1 MSQTYNYM
9 KMQKFYLSK
18 SSSIVVN
25 TLKSLKDRGLI
36 KDIQSLSVEKAR
48 IEFSKIRAHFSYKK
62 KIDVLIKKDF
72 KIENIPVR
80 YYRGKNKSKNE
91 VLPIMI
97 YFHGGGWVLGN
108 IDTHDQICSIL
119 VNKGKYD
126 LISVEYSL
134 APEAIFPKAINES
147 NKILKGISKNKYGL
161 KINNNKIILCGD
173 SAGGNIA
180 AVLANYNKNNLKA
193 NVIFQVLVYPATHM
207 FSKYESKNKYE
218 GLILNKKLMK
228 WFERHY
234 CPKNIRKK
242 YINDSRLS
250 PIKNKNMKGMPNT
263 LIVLAECDPLYD
275 EGLLYGKKLKEN
287 NVKVEIKVYRG
298 LMHGFL
304 TMGGAIKELNSVI
317 SFINKKIDSYL

>member
-1 MSQTYNYM
+1 M

-18 SSSIVVN
+18 SSATVIN
-25 TLKSLKDRGLI
+25 TLKSLKEKGLI
-36 KDIQSLSVEKAR
+36 KDIQNLSVKNAR
-48 IEFSKIRAHFSYKK
+48 IEFSKIRAYFSYKK

-108 IDTHDQICSIL
+108 VDTHDQVCSIL

-134 APEAIFPKAINES
+134 APEATFPKAINES

-161 KINNNKIILCGD
+161 KINKYKIILCGD

-207 FSKYESKNKYE
+207 FSKYESKNKYD

-228 WFERHY
+228 WFENHY
-234 CPKNIRKK
+234 CPNNIRKK
-242 YINDSRLS
+242 YINDPRLS
-250 PIKNKNMKGMPNT
+250 PIKNKKMKGMPDT

-275 EGLLYGKKLKEN
+275 EGLLYGKKLKKN
-287 NVKVEIKVYRG
+287 NVKVEIKVYEG

-304 TMGGAIKELNSVI
+304 TMGGAIKEVNSVI
-317 SFINKKIDSYL
+317 AFINKKIDNYL

>member
-1 MSQTYNYM
+1 M

-18 SSSIVVN
+18 SSSTVIN
-25 TLKSLKDRGLI
+25 TLKSLKEKGLI
-36 KDIQSLSVEKAR
+36 KDIQNLSAQDAR
-48 IEFSKIRAHFSYKK
+48 TEFSKIRAYFSYKK

-108 IDTHDQICSIL
+108 VDTHDQVCSIL

-147 NKILKGISKNKYGL
+147 KKILKSIANNKYGL
-161 KINNNKIILCGD
+161 KINNKKIILCGD

-180 AVLANYNKNNLKA
+180 TVLANYNKNNLKA
-193 NVIFQVLVYPATHM
+193 NVIFQVLIYPATHM

-228 WFERHY
+228 WFENHY

-242 YINDSRLS
+242 YINDPRLS
-250 PIKNKNMKGMPNT
+250 PIKNKKMKGMPDT

-275 EGLLYGKKLKEN
+275 EGLLYGQKLKEN
-287 NVKVEIKVYRG
+287 NIKVEIKVYKG

-304 TMGGAIKELNSVI
+304 TMGGIVKEVTSII
-317 SFINKKIDSYL
+317 SFINKKINKYL

>member
-1 MSQTYNYM
+1 
-9 KMQKFYLSK
+9 MQKFYLSK
-18 SSSIVVN
+18 SSSRVVN

-108 IDTHDQICSIL
+108 ADTHDQVCSIL
-119 VNKGKYD
+119 VNEGKYD
-126 LISVEYSL
+126 LISVDYSL
-134 APEAIFPKAINES
+134 APESIFPKAINEC
-147 NKILKGISKNKYGL
+147 KKVLKNISKNKYGL

-180 AVLANYNKNNLKA
+180 TVLANYNKNNLKA
-193 NVIFQVLVYPATHM
+193 NIILQVLVYPATHM
-207 FSKYESKNKYE
+207 FSKYDSKNKYE

-228 WFERHY
+228 WFEDHY

>member
-1 MSQTYNYM
+1 MV
-9 KMQKFYLSK
+9 
-18 SSSIVVN
+18 IN
-25 TLKSLKDRGLI
+25 TLKSLKEKGLI
-36 KDIQSLSVEKAR
+36 KDIQNLSAQNAR
-48 IEFSKIRAHFSYKK
+48 NEFSKIRAYFSYKK

-108 IDTHDQICSIL
+108 VDTHDQVCSIL

-134 APEAIFPKAINES
+134 APEATFPKAINES
-147 NKILKGISKNKYGL
+147 KKILKSISKNKYGL

-180 AVLANYNKNNLKA
+180 AVLADYNKNNLKA
-193 NVIFQVLVYPATHM
+193 NIIFQVLVYPATHM
-207 FSKYESKNKYE
+207 FGKYESKNKYE
-218 GLILNKKLMK
+218 GLILNKKLMA
-228 WFERHY
+228 WFESHY

-242 YINDSRLS
+242 YINDPRLS
-250 PIKNKNMKGMPNT
+250 PIKNKKMKGMPDT

-275 EGLLYGKKLKEN
+275 EGLLYGQKLKEN
-287 NVKVEIKVYRG
+287 NIKVEIKVYKG
-298 LMHGFL
+298 LMHGFF
-304 TMGGAIKELNSVI
+304 TMGGIVKELSSVI
-317 SFINKKIDSYL
+317 SFINKKIDTYL

>member
-1 MSQTYNYM
+1 
-9 KMQKFYLSK
+9 MQKFYLSK
-18 SSSIVVN
+18 SSLTIID
-25 TLKSLKDRGLI
+25 TLKSLKEKGLI
-36 KDIQSLSVEKAR
+36 KDIQELSVQNAR
-48 IEFSKIRAHFSYKK
+48 IEFSKIRAYFSYKK

-108 IDTHDQICSIL
+108 VDTHDQVCSIL

-126 LISVEYSL
+126 LISVDYSL
-134 APEAIFPKAINES
+134 APEATFPKAINES
-147 NKILKGISKNKYGL
+147 KKILKSISKNKYGL

-180 AVLANYNKNNLKA
+180 TVLADYNKNNLKA

-207 FSKYESKNKYE
+207 FSEYESKNKYE

-228 WFERHY
+228 WFESHY

-242 YINDSRLS
+242 YINDPRLS
-250 PIKNKNMKGMPNT
+250 PIKNKKMKGMPDT

-287 NVKVEIKVYRG
+287 NIKVEIKVYNG

-304 TMGGAIKELNSVI
+304 TMGGVVKEVTSVI
-317 SFINKKIDSYL
+317 SFINKRIDTYL

>member
-1 MSQTYNYM
+1 
-9 KMQKFYLSK
+9 MQKFYLNK
-18 SSSIVVN
+18 SSLTVLN
-25 TLKSLKDRGLI
+25 TLKSLKEKGLI
-36 KDIQSLSVEKAR
+36 KDIQNLSAQNAR
-48 IEFSKIRAHFSYKK
+48 IEFSKIRAYFSYKK

-108 IDTHDQICSIL
+108 VDTHDQVCSIL

-134 APEAIFPKAINES
+134 APEATFPKAINES
-147 NKILKGISKNKYGL
+147 KKILKSISKNKYGL

-180 AVLANYNKNNLKA
+180 TVLADYNKNNLKA
-193 NVIFQVLVYPATHM
+193 NIIFQVLVYPATHM
-207 FSKYESKNKYE
+207 FSNYESKSKYE

-228 WFERHY
+228 WFESHY

-242 YINDSRLS
+242 YINDPRLS
-250 PIKNKNMKGMPNT
+250 PIKNKKMKGMPDT

-275 EGLLYGKKLKEN
+275 EGLLYGQKLKEN
-287 NVKVEIKVYRG
+287 NIKVEIKVYKG
-298 LMHGFL
+298 LMHGFF
-304 TMGGAIKELNSVI
+304 TMGGIVKELSSVI
-317 SFINKKIDSYL
+317 SFINKKIDTYL

>member
-1 MSQTYNYM
+1 
-9 KMQKFYLSK
+9 MQKFYLSK
-18 SSSIVVN
+18 SSLTVIN

-36 KDIQSLSVEKAR
+36 KEIQNLSAIKAR
-48 IEFSKIRAHFSYKK
+48 TEFSKIRSYFSYKN

-72 KIENIPVR
+72 KIENVSVR

-91 VLPIMI
+91 ILPLMI

-108 IDTHDQICSIL
+108 TDTHDQVCSIM

-134 APEAIFPKAINES
+134 APESIFPKAINEGK
-147 NKILKGISKNKYGL
+147 KILKSISKNKFGL

-180 AVLANYNKNNLKA
+180 TVLANYNKNTLKA
-193 NVIFQVLVYPATHM
+193 NVILQVLVYPATHM
-207 FSKYESKNKYE
+207 FSKYDSKNKYD

-228 WFERHY
+228 WFEDHY
-234 CPKNIRKK
+234 CPKKIRKK
-242 YINDSRLS
+242 YINDPRLS
-250 PIKNKNMKGMPNT
+250 PIKNKKMTGMPNT
-263 LIVLAECDPLYD
+263 LIVLAECDPLHD
-275 EGLLYGKKLKEN
+275 EGFLYGKKLEEN
-287 NVKVEIKVYRG
+287 NVKVEIKVFKG

-304 TMGGAIKELNSVI
+304 TMGGAIKEVSSVI
-317 SFINKKIDSYL
+317 NFTNKKINNFL

>member
-1 MSQTYNYM
+1 
-9 KMQKFYLSK
+9 MQKFYLSK
-18 SSSIVVN
+18 SSLTVLN
-25 TLKSLKDRGLI
+25 TLKSLKEKGLI
-36 KDIQSLSVEKAR
+36 KDIQNLSAQNAR

-108 IDTHDQICSIL
+108 VDTHDQVCSIL
-119 VNKGKYD
+119 VSKGKYD
-126 LISVEYSL
+126 LISVDYSL

-147 NKILKGISKNKYGL
+147 KSILKSISKNKYGL

-180 AVLANYNKNNLKA
+180 AVLADYNKNNLKA
-193 NVIFQVLVYPATHM
+193 NIIFQVLVYPATHM
-207 FSKYESKNKYE
+207 FSNYESKSKYE

-228 WFERHY
+228 WFESHY
-234 CPKNIRKK
+234 CPTNIRKK
-242 YINDSRLS
+242 YINDPRLS
-250 PIKNKNMKGMPNT
+250 PIKNKNMKGMPDT
-263 LIVLAECDPLYD
+263 LIVLAECDPLHD
-275 EGLLYGKKLKEN
+275 EGLLYGQKLRDN
-287 NVKVEIKVYRG
+287 NIKVEIKVYKG

-304 TMGGAIKELNSVI
+304 TMGGAIKELSSVI
-317 SFINKKIDSYL
+317 AFINKKIDNYL

>member
-1 MSQTYNYM
+1 M

-18 SSSIVVN
+18 SSSTVIN
-25 TLKSLKDRGLI
+25 TLKSLKEKGLI
-36 KDIQSLSVEKAR
+36 QDIQNLSAQNAR
-48 IEFSKIRAHFSYKK
+48 IEFSKIRSYFSYKK

-91 VLPIMI
+91 ILPIMI

-108 IDTHDQICSIL
+108 VDTHDQVCSIL

-147 NKILKGISKNKYGL
+147 KKVLKSISKNKYGL

-180 AVLANYNKNNLKA
+180 TVLADYNKKNLKA
-193 NVIFQVLVYPATHM
+193 NVIFQVLFYPATHM
-207 FSKYESKNKYE
+207 FSKYESKTKYE

-228 WFERHY
+228 WFESHY

-242 YINDSRLS
+242 YINDPRLS
-250 PIKNKNMKGMPNT
+250 PIKNKKMKGMPDT

-275 EGLLYGKKLKEN
+275 EGLLYGQKLKEN
-287 NVKVEIKVYRG
+287 NIKVEIKVYKG

-304 TMGGAIKELNSVI
+304 TMGGIVKEVSSVI
-317 SFINKKIDSYL
+317 SFINKKIDMYL

>member
-1 MSQTYNYM
+1 M
-9 KMQKFYLSK
+9 MQKFYLSK
-18 SSSIVVN
+18 SSLMVIN
-25 TLKSLKDRGLI
+25 TLKSLKEKGLI
-36 KDIQSLSVEKAR
+36 KDIQNLSAQNAR
-48 IEFSKIRAHFSYKK
+48 NEFSKIRAYFSYKK

-108 IDTHDQICSIL
+108 VDTHDQVCSIL

-134 APEAIFPKAINES
+134 APEATFPKAINES
-147 NKILKGISKNKYGL
+147 KKILKSISKNKYGL

-180 AVLANYNKNNLKA
+180 TVLADYNKNNLKA
-193 NVIFQVLVYPATHM
+193 NIIFQVLVYPATHM
-207 FSKYESKNKYE
+207 FSNYESKSKYE

-228 WFERHY
+228 WFESHY

-242 YINDSRLS
+242 YINDPRLS
-250 PIKNKNMKGMPNT
+250 PIKNKKMKGMPDT

-275 EGLLYGKKLKEN
+275 EGLLYGQKLKEN
-287 NVKVEIKVYRG
+287 NIKVEIKVYKG
-298 LMHGFL
+298 LMHGFF
-304 TMGGAIKELNSVI
+304 TMGGIVKELSSVI
-317 SFINKKIDSYL
+317 SFINKKIDTYL

>member
-1 MSQTYNYM
+1 
-9 KMQKFYLSK
+9 MQKFYLSK
-18 SSSIVVN
+18 SSSTVIN
-25 TLKSLKDRGLI
+25 TLKSLKEKGLI
-36 KDIQSLSVEKAR
+36 KDIQNLSAQNAR
-48 IEFSKIRAHFSYKK
+48 IEFTKIRSYFSYKK

-91 VLPIMI
+91 TLPIMI

-108 IDTHDQICSIL
+108 VDTHDQVCSIL

-134 APEAIFPKAINES
+134 APESIFPKAINES
-147 NKILKGISKNKYGL
+147 KKILKSISKNKYGL

-180 AVLANYNKNNLKA
+180 TVLADYNKNNLKA

-228 WFERHY
+228 WFESHY

-242 YINDSRLS
+242 YINDARLS
-250 PIKNKNMKGMPNT
+250 PIKNKKMKGMPDT

-275 EGLLYGKKLKEN
+275 EGYLYGKKLKEN
-287 NVKVEIKVYRG
+287 NIKVEIKVYKG

-304 TMGGAIKELNSVI
+304 TMGGVVKEVNSVI
-317 SFINKKIDSYL
+317 SFINKKINTYL

>member
-1 MSQTYNYM
+1 M

-18 SSSIVVN
+18 SSSTVIN
-25 TLKSLKDRGLI
+25 TLKRLKERGLI
-36 KDIQSLSVEKAR
+36 KDIPKLSAQKAR
-48 IEFSKIRAHFSYKK
+48 IEFSKIRAYFSYKK

-72 KIENIPVR
+72 NIDNIPVR

-108 IDTHDQICSIL
+108 VNTHDQVCSIL

-134 APEAIFPKAINES
+134 APEATFPKAINES

-173 SAGGNIA
+173 SEGVNIA

-228 WFERHY
+228 WFENHY
-234 CPKNIRKK
+234 CPHNIRKK
-242 YINDSRLS
+242 YINDPRLS
-250 PIKNKNMKGMPNT
+250 PIKNKKMKGRPDT

-275 EGLLYGKKLKEN
+275 EGLLYGKKLKKN
-287 NVKVEIKVYRG
+287 NVKVEIKVYKG

-304 TMGGAIKELNSVI
+304 TMGGAIKEVNSVI
-317 SFINKKIDSYL
+317 AFINKKIDNYL

>member
-1 MSQTYNYM
+1 
-9 KMQKFYLSK
+9 MQKFYLSK
-18 SSSIVVN
+18 SSSTVIN
-25 TLKSLKDRGLI
+25 TLKSLKEKGLI
-36 KDIQSLSVEKAR
+36 KDIQNLSVQNAR
-48 IEFSKIRAHFSYKK
+48 IEFSKIRSYFSYKK
-62 KIDVLIKKDF
+62 KINVLIKKDF

-91 VLPIMI
+91 ILPIMI

-108 IDTHDQICSIL
+108 VDTHDQVCSIL

-147 NKILKGISKNKYGL
+147 KKILKSISKNKYGL

-180 AVLANYNKNNLKA
+180 TVLSDYNKNNLKA

-218 GLILNKKLMK
+218 GLILNKKLME
-228 WFERHY
+228 WFESHY

-242 YINDSRLS
+242 YINDPRLS
-250 PIKNKNMKGMPNT
+250 PIKNKKMKGMPDT
-263 LIVLAECDPLYD
+263 LIVLAECDPLHD
-275 EGLLYGKKLKEN
+275 EGLFYGKKLKEN
-287 NVKVEIKVYRG
+287 NIKVEIKVYKG

-304 TMGGAIKELNSVI
+304 TMGGIVKEVSSVI
-317 SFINKKIDSYL
+317 SFINKKIDAYL

>member
-1 MSQTYNYM
+1 
-9 KMQKFYLSK
+9 MQKFYLSK

-48 IEFSKIRAHFSYKK
+48 IEFAKIRAHFSYKK
-62 KIDVLIKKDF
+62 KIEVLIKKDF

-80 YYRGKNKSKNE
+80 YYRGKNKSKND

-108 IDTHDQICSIL
+108 ADTHDQVCSIL
-119 VNKGKYD
+119 VNEGKYD
-126 LISVEYSL
+126 LISVDYSL
-134 APEAIFPKAINES
+134 APESIFPKAINEC
-147 NKILKGISKNKYGL
+147 KKVLKNISKNKYGL

-180 AVLANYNKNNLKA
+180 TVLANYNKNNLKA
-193 NVIFQVLVYPATHM
+193 NIILQVLVYPATHM
-207 FSKYESKNKYE
+207 FSKYDSKNKYE

-228 WFERHY
+228 WFEDHY

-304 TMGGAIKELNSVI
+304 TMGGAIIEVNSVI

>member
-1 MSQTYNYM
+1 
-9 KMQKFYLSK
+9 MQKFYLSK
-18 SSSIVVN
+18 SSSKVIN
-25 TLKSLKDRGLI
+25 TLNGLKERGLI
-36 KDIQSLSVEKAR
+36 KDIQNLSAQNAR
-48 IEFSKIRAHFSYKK
+48 IEFSKIRAYFSYKK

-80 YYRGKNKSKNE
+80 YYRGKNKSKNDI
-91 VLPIMI
+91 LPIMI

-108 IDTHDQICSIL
+108 IDTHDQVCSIL

-147 NKILKGISKNKYGL
+147 KKILKSICKNKYGL

-180 AVLANYNKNNLKA
+180 TVLANYNKNNLKA

-207 FSKYESKNKYE
+207 FSKYASKNKYE

-228 WFERHY
+228 WFEGHY

-242 YINDSRLS
+242 YINDPRLS
-250 PIKNKNMKGMPNT
+250 PIKNKKMKGMPDT

-275 EGLLYGKKLKEN
+275 EGLSYGKKLKEN
-287 NVKVEIKVYRG
+287 NIKVEIKVYKG

-304 TMGGAIKELNSVI
+304 TMGGIVKEVTSVI
-317 SFINKKIDSYL
+317 SFINKKIDTYL

>member
-1 MSQTYNYM
+1 
-9 KMQKFYLSK
+9 MQKFYLSK
-18 SSSIVVN
+18 SSSTVIN
-25 TLKSLKDRGLI
+25 TLKSLKEKGLI
-36 KDIQSLSVEKAR
+36 KDIQNLSAQNAR
-48 IEFSKIRAHFSYKK
+48 IEFSKIRSYFSYKK

-91 VLPIMI
+91 ILPIII

-108 IDTHDQICSIL
+108 VDTHDQVCSIL

-147 NKILKGISKNKYGL
+147 KKILKSISKNKYGL

-180 AVLANYNKNNLKA
+180 TVLADYNKNNLKA

-218 GLILNKKLMK
+218 GLILNKKLMQ
-228 WFERHY
+228 WFESYY

-250 PIKNKNMKGMPNT
+250 PIKNKKMKGMPDT

-287 NVKVEIKVYRG
+287 NIKVEIKVYKG

-304 TMGGAIKELNSVI
+304 TMGGVVKEVNSAI
-317 SFINKKIDSYL
+317 SFINKKINTYL

>member
-1 MSQTYNYM
+1 MV
-9 KMQKFYLSK
+9 
-18 SSSIVVN
+18 IN
-25 TLKSLKDRGLI
+25 TLKSLKEKGLI
-36 KDIQSLSVEKAR
+36 KDIQNLSVQNAR
-48 IEFSKIRAHFSYKK
+48 IEFSKIRAYFSYKK

-80 YYRGKNKSKNE
+80 YYRGKNKSKND

-108 IDTHDQICSIL
+108 VDTHDQVCSIL
-119 VNKGKYD
+119 VNNGKYD

-134 APEAIFPKAINES
+134 APEGIFPKAINES

-180 AVLANYNKNNLKA
+180 TVLADYNKNNLKA
-193 NVIFQVLVYPATHM
+193 NIIFQVLVYPATHM
-207 FSKYESKNKYE
+207 FSKYDSKKKYE

-228 WFERHY
+228 WFEDHY
-234 CPKNIRKK
+234 CPNEIRKK
-242 YINDSRLS
+242 YTDDSRLS
-250 PIKNKNMKGMPNT
+250 PIKNKKMKGMPDT

-275 EGLLYGKKLKEN
+275 EGLLYGKKLKKN
-287 NVKVEIKVYRG
+287 NVNVEIKVYEG

-304 TMGGAIKELNSVI
+304 TMGGAVKEVNSVI
-317 SFINKKIDSYL
+317 AFINKKIDNYL

>member
-1 MSQTYNYM
+1 MNV
-9 KMQKFYLSK
+9 KKFYLSK
-18 SSSIVVN
+18 SSSRVIN

-36 KDIQSLSVEKAR
+36 KEIQNLSVQEAR
-48 IEFSKIRAHFSYKK
+48 IEFSKIRSHFGYKK

-72 KIENIPVR
+72 KVEKIPVR

-91 VLPIMI
+91 ILPIMI

-108 IDTHDQICSIL
+108 ADTHDQVCSIL

-126 LISVEYSL
+126 LIAVEYSL
-134 APEAIFPKAINES
+134 APEAIFPKAINEGK
-147 NKILKGISKNKYGL
+147 KILKSISKNKYGL

-180 AVLANYNKNNLKA
+180 TVLANYNKNTLKT
-193 NVIFQVLVYPATHM
+193 NVPLQVLVYPATHM
-207 FSKYESKNKYE
+207 FSKYESKNKYD

-228 WFERHY
+228 WFENHY

-242 YINDSRLS
+242 YINDPRLS
-250 PIKNKNMKGMPNT
+250 PIKNKKMKGIPDT

-275 EGLLYGKKLKEN
+275 EGLLYGQKLKEN
-287 NVKVEIKVYRG
+287 NIKVEIKVYKG

-304 TMGGAIKELNSVI
+304 TMGGIVKEVTSVI
-317 SFINKKIDSYL
+317 SFINKKIDTYL